1 MFRFKTL
8 VCSAIIIICIYTK
21 TQGQNTASRNDIIE
35 KMIENIAENSD
46 ETLDY
51 TTLLEAF
58 NELYNNPINL
68 NTANKKELEQL
79 YILSDYQIQNLIDYR
94 KESGQIY
101 SFYELRL
108 LDGFNYS
115 ILQKIIPFV
124 CLDISEKA
132 ISPIKKGRAKHFI
145 LLRSQRS
152 LEQEEGYESYKIE
165 DDEPHAPGDNRQ
177 YLGQPWKYYSRY
189 KYSSP
194 KRHIEFGFTAEND
207 AGEPFFRADNSNGF
221 DFYSAFAQYKGK
233 GRIQQVNL
241 GDYHIRFGQ
250 GLNIWS
256 GLGSRKSTFTTNNAK
271 RIQGI
276 KSYHSTDENLFFR
289 GAAIKINLLKNI
301 NLTAFVSNKKRDG
314 SIEDNMT
321 QSIINTGLHRNYSEF
336 SKKDQLD
343 EKIWGSTLLF
353 KMDRIELGASFL
365 NYQFSPQLAPH
376 TSDLTKIFDFLGK
389 SNYNMSAYYE
399 ARYKHLHLYGEVG
412 QSRSGGR
419 AILQGMQIQ
428 AHPQL

>member
-1 MFRFKTL
+1 MLRFKTL
-8 VCSAIIIICIYTK
+8 LYSAIALICFCT
-21 TQGQNTASRNDIIE
+21 TSQGQNTVSRNDIIE
-35 KMIENIAENSD
+35 KMIEDIADNSD

-58 NELYNNPINL
+58 NELYDKPINL
-68 NTANKKELEQL
+68 NSANKKELEQL
-79 YILSDYQIQNLIDYR
+79 FLLSDYQIQNLIDYR

-108 LDGFNYS
+108 LDGFNYA

-124 CLDISEKA
+124 CLDISSKA

-165 DDEPHAPGDNRQ
+165 DDEAQAPEDNRQ
-177 YLGQPWKYYSRY
+177 YLGKEWKYYTRY

-207 AGEPFFRADNSNGF
+207 AGEPFFKTDNSNGF
-221 DFYSAFAQYKGK
+221 DFYSVFIEYKGK

-250 GLNIWS
+250 GLSLWS
-256 GLGSRKSTFTTNNAK
+256 GLGGRKSTFTTQNTK
-271 RIQGI
+271 RLQGI

-301 NLTAFVSNKKRDG
+301 NLTAFVSNKKRDAT
-314 SIEDNMT
+314 IEDDFT
-321 QSIINTGLHRNYSEF
+321 LSLINTGLHRNYSEF
-336 SKKDQLD
+336 SKKDRLD
-343 EKIWGSTLLF
+343 EKVWGSTLLF
-353 KMDRIELGASFL
+353 NLDRMECGASFL
-365 NYQFSPQLAPH
+365 SYQFSPQLAANS
-376 TSDLTKIFDFLGK
+376 SDLSKLFDLSGK
-389 SNYNMSAYYE
+389 DNYNMSAYYE
-399 ARYKHLHLYGEVG
+399 ARYKHLHL
-412 QSRSGGR
+412 
-419 AILQGMQIQ
+419 
-428 AHPQL
+428 